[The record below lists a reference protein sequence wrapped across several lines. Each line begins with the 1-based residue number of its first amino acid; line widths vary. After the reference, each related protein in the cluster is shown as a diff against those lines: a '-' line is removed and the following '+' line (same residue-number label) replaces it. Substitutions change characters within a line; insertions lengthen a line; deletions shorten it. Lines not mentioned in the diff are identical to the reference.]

1 MSILTT
7 ILSILGALLVISLL
21 VVIHELGHYGVGRL
35 LGFKIVEFAVGMGPK
50 LFKFAKNGIIYSLR
64 AFPIGG
70 MCQF

>member
-35 LGFKIVEFAVGMGPK
+35 LGFKIVEFAVCM
-50 LFKFAKNGIIYSLR
+50 
-64 AFPIGG
+64 
-70 MCQF
+70 